1 MASLRSFRDLE
12 VWKRSMVLAERVYQ
26 ATAGFP
32 REEGY
37 GLTSQ
42 LRRAAVSIPSN
53 IAEGQSRNSTGEF
66 LQFLGMARGS
76 LAELMTQVDLA
87 GRLGYLP
94 PERLENLESLAT
106 EVSKMLS
113 GLMRSLRSGT

>member
-1 MASLRSFRDLE
+1 MDLA
-12 VWKRSMVLAERVYQ
+12 KIVYK
-26 ATAGFP
+26 ATATFP
-32 REEGY
+32 HEERY

-66 LQFLGMARGS
+66 TQFLGMAKGS
-76 LAELMTQVDLA
+76 LAEAMTQAELA

-94 PERLENLESLAT
+94 PDQLDKLGVLTTELA
-106 EVSKMLS
+106 KMIN
-113 GLMRSLRSGT
+113 GLMRSLRATNH